1 MVLDIILIKT
11 DDGFTAEIPSLNGC
25 ECWAHEEDA
34 ALEKIIELASYY
46 LKVELKKFKLDRA
59 RRINSQTIY
68 KLVFTK
74 LYLEIF

>member
-1 MVLDIILIKT
+1 MVLDVILIKT

-25 ECWAHEEDA
+25 ECWAHEEDV

-59 RRINSQTIY
+59 RRNNSQTIY
-68 KLVFTK
+68 KLVFDK
-74 LYLEIF
+74 VVL

>member
-1 MVLDIILIKT
+1 MVLDVILIKT

-25 ECWAHEEDA
+25 ECWAHEEDV

-59 RRINSQTIY
+59 RRNNSQTIY
-68 KLVFTK
+68 KLVFEK
-74 LYLEIF
+74 VIL

>member
-1 MVLDIILIKT
+1 MVLDVILIKT

-25 ECWAHEEDA
+25 ECWAHEEDV

-59 RRINSQTIY
+59 RKNNSQTIS
-68 KLVFTK
+68 KLVFDK
-74 LYLEIF
+74 VIL

>member
-1 MVLDIILIKT
+1 MVLDVILIKT

-25 ECWAHEEDA
+25 ECWAHEEDV

-59 RRINSQTIY
+59 RRNNSQTIY
-68 KLVFTK
+68 KLVFDK
-74 LYLEIF
+74 VIL